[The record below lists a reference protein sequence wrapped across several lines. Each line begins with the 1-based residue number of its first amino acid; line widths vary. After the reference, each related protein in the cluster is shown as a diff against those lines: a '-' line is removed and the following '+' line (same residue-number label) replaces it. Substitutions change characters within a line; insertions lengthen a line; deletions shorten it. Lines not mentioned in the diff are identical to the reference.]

1 MNSLLSTIRRGFCA
15 LVLIATNVCL
25 ASGAD
30 DALQTRQQVDRF
42 LARLGLVDLQIL
54 HLEQSL
60 NTVQKGNEATRL
72 ARRIADLYASQ
83 LMRYSADTA
92 RYQQQVA
99 RITILLK
106 RFPEAKTSATNHIRH
121 CCHNQ

>member
-1 MNSLLSTIRRGFCA
+1 MNSPLPTIRRGICA
-15 LVLIATNVCL
+15 IVLITMNVCL
-25 ASGAD
+25 AGGAD

-60 NTVQKGNEATRL
+60 NTAQKGNEATGL

-83 LMRYSADTA
+83 LMRYSADAA
-92 RYQQQVA
+92 RYQEQVA

-106 RFPEAKTSATNHIRH
+106 RFPEAKTSSLQVMLLQAA
-121 CCHNQ
+121 